1 LDPELAVAR
10 KLDEP
15 ADYVRARAR
24 VVWETDWSR
33 TPAQV
38 IDVSRPLAHVV
49 QDLKA
54 RVWSVL

>member
-1 LDPELAVAR
+1 
-10 KLDEP
+10 
-15 ADYVRARAR
+15 

-38 IDVSRPLAHVV
+38 IDVSRPLGHVV